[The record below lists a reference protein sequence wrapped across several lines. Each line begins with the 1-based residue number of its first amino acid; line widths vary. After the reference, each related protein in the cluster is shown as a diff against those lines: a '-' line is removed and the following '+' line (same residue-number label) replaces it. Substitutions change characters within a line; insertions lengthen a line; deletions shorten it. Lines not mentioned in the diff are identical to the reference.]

1 MTNTDF
7 SSSFGY
13 DELVISRTDERG
25 VILSANSVFDRLS
38 EYEPNELKG
47 APHKILRHPDMPKA
61 LFHLVWENLKKG
73 VPVGAFIKNRTKSG
87 RHYWVFAVIGP
98 FGDGF
103 LSVRFRPSD
112 AGLEMIRPIY
122 EKLIEF
128 EKEQNAKPAES
139 CQRLLEILSEQG
151 YADYEIFMSEMLAE
165 QLRHRA
171 DMNQAAHSPIATT
184 FDSVFEQWNSVH
196 ESCNNISKAYGKI
209 RLIPLNMQVQAAHLT
224 EKGMALSAI
233 SSNFASLAKTI
244 NKGLEDF
251 SMSAEA
257 VSRTLYNSK
266 FLSGTELLLLEAE
279 QAMRLESDQGS
290 VDQDEVALMSQ
301 TSKAYHD
308 KAVEERVEVS
318 DSLEQFVNM
327 TAHIKRE
334 LSALSVTQVMCSIE
348 NAQIHGT
355 LGASIA
361 SIIDE
366 LRRFQKL
373 SDSQILSMGGHL
385 NRVRHQ
391 LSSFA
396 S

>member
-1 MTNTDF
+1 MANTDF
-7 SSSFGY
+7 SSTFGY

-38 EYEPNELKG
+38 EYEPSELKG

-61 LFHLVWENLKKG
+61 LFHLVWDQLKKG
-73 VPVGAFIKNRTKSG
+73 KPIGAFIKNRTKTG

-98 FGDGF
+98 FGSGF

-112 AGLEMIRPIY
+112 AGLALIAPIY
-122 EKLIEF
+122 RKIIALEEDETVKPEQSCAHFLKLL
-128 EKEQNAKPAES
+128 QA
-139 CQRLLEILSEQG
+139 QG
-151 YADYEIFMSEMLAE
+151 YPDYETFMSEMLAD
-165 QLRHRA
+165 QLNHRSK
-171 DMNQAAHSPIATT
+171 MNKASPSLNAAT
-184 FDSVFEQWNSVH
+184 FDNVFEQWNSIH
-196 ESCNNISKAYGKI
+196 ESCNKISTAYGKI

-224 EKGMALSAI
+224 EKGMALSVI
-233 SSNFASLAKTI
+233 SSNFASLAQTI

-251 SMSAEA
+251 SQSAEI

-266 FLSGTELLLLEAE
+266 FLSCTEILLREAE
-279 QAMRLESDQGS
+279 QAISLECGQGS
-290 VDQDEVALMSQ
+290 IGQDEPELMSEL
-301 TSKAYHD
+301 SKTYRD

-361 SIIDE
+361 SIIEE
-366 LRRFQKL
+366 LRNFQNL
-373 SDSQILSMGGHL
+373 SDGQILSIGSHL
-385 NRVRHQ
+385 NKVRHQ
-391 LSSFA
+391 LTRFA